1 MLFYNFLEKN
11 SGTWVTQRTI
21 YLTQQNTTNIYKSK
35 MSIKRDGQIEICN
48 STKDEFVY
56 CLKDLVAKQVKS
68 LLESAF
74 YCKEEIQTA
83 TKTISDISNTIDI
96 YMNKVNH
103 ISVSHS
109 VGNLNS
115 SEKVWLVNP
124 NLRLSFSIIKKTNQ
138 CVAISFSSDIRIE

>member
-21 YLTQQNTTNIYKSK
+21 YLIQQNTTNIYKSK
-35 MSIKRDGQIEICN
+35 MSIKPDGQIDKYNPIHG
-48 STKDEFVY
+48 EFAY
-56 CLKDLVAKQVKS
+56 SLKDLVSKHVKS
-68 LLESAF
+68 LLESASH
-74 YCKEEIQTA
+74 CKEEIQTA
-83 TKTISDISNTIDI
+83 TKTISDISNIIEI

-115 SEKVWLVNP
+115 SEKIWLVNP

-138 CVAISFSSDIRIE
+138 CVAISFSSDIRVE

>member
-21 YLTQQNTTNIYKSK
+21 YLIQQKTTNIYKSK
-35 MSIKRDGQIEICN
+35 MSIKRDGQIEKCIPM
-48 STKDEFVY
+48 KDEFVY
-56 CLKDLVAKQVKS
+56 CLKDLVSKQVKS
-68 LLESAF
+68 LLQSASH
-74 YCKEEIQTA
+74 CKEEIQTA
-83 TKTISDISNTIDI
+83 TKTISDISSIIEI

-115 SEKVWLVNP
+115 SEKIWLVNP

-138 CVAISFSSDIRIE
+138 CVAISFSSDIRVE